1 MARKIEIKEYRDW
14 QDVDNALRRM
24 GEIDIK
30 LGDLEGKMTLKIN
43 EIREEFDTKAEGLK
57 AERKKLEAE
66 ITAFVEIRK
75 DEFLK
80 TRSRELTFGVVAY
93 RLVTKVVIR
102 SKAACIAALKA
113 LNLAAYI
120 RYTEEPD
127 KEALSGLDVG
137 TLAKV
142 GASLKTEDKL
152 RIEPKLEKIADYL
165 KREAA

>member
-30 LGDLEGKMTLKIN
+30 LSDLEGKMTLKIN

-113 LNLAAYI
+113 LNLSAYI

-127 KEALSGLDVG
+127 KEALSGLDAG

>member
-1 MARKIEIKEYRDW
+1 MARKEAVAEYTDW

-24 GEIDIK
+24 GEIDIR
-30 LGDLEGKMTLKIN
+30 LQDLEGSLTLRVN

-57 AERKKLEAE
+57 AERKKLEHAV
-66 ITAFVEIRK
+66 TAFVEARK
-75 DEFLK
+75 EEFIK
-80 TRSRELTFGVVAY
+80 VRNRELTFGTIAY

-102 SKAACIAALKA
+102 SKAACLAALKA
-113 LNLAAYI
+113 LNLHAYI
-120 RYTEEPD
+120 RITEEPD
-127 KEALSGLDVG
+127 KEALSGLDAG

-142 GASLKTEDKL
+142 GAQLKTEDKL